1 MMCPYCNKE
10 MEKGYID
17 QTDFR
22 FPLEWYPANR
32 KVIFSIFTSTKRNVR
47 LTYDGNVEAYRC
59 ESCKKIIIDESTL
72 HTDALGGD

>member
-1 MMCPYCNKE
+1 MNCPYCDKE

-32 KVIFSIFTSTKRNVR
+32 EPGLLASKKRNVR
-47 LTYDGNVEAYRC
+47 LSYGGNVKAYRC
-59 ESCKKIIIDESTL
+59 KDCGKIVIDET
-72 HTDALGGD
+72 ALNT

>member
-1 MMCPYCNKE
+1 MNCPYCNEE

-32 KVIFSIFTSTKRNVR
+32 EKIFFAIESNKRNVR
-47 LTYDGNVEAYRC
+47 LTSALKSGTIIAYRC
-59 ESCKKIIIDESTL
+59 EQCKKIIIDENTL
-72 HTDALGGD
+72 NA

>member
-1 MMCPYCNKE
+1 MKYPYCNKE

-32 KVIFSIFTSTKRNVR
+32 EVGFFVSKKRNVR
-47 LTYDGNVEAYRC
+47 LTYGGNVKAYRC
-59 ESCKKIIIDESTL
+59 DLCKKIIIDETIIFKQKA
-72 HTDALGGD
+72 TGEV